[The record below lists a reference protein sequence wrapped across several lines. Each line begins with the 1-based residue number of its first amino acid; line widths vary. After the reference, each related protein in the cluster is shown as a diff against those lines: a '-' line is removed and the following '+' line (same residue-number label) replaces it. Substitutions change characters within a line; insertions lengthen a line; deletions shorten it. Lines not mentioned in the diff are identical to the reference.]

1 MDSCPDYAGSNM
13 ADEMVK
19 YDLKIFRGKNRI
31 EIFEIMTYLLK
42 NICMVFKRVMTV
54 NTDQKL

>member
-1 MDSCPDYAGSNM
+1 M

-54 NTDQKL
+54 YTDQKL